1 MDPGSRLRLGRDD
14 ETSGGITVV
23 RAIAVPPPQRGV
35 EPAMNGG
42 VAYRVI
48 SCRGRIMVEIVW
60 QKWFELGNF
69 RIDSEHR
76 VFLDLVMGLN
86 RDHYAGITPEKQARS
101 LKEILKYAEFH
112 FLSEENMMI
121 DIDYPDRKI
130 HEDEHRRL
138 LARLEGSVA
147 RLNAGE
153 DILDEFLTFLYEW
166 FCEHTVGIDYRLAQ
180 FIAARTG

>member
-1 MDPGSRLRLGRDD
+1 
-14 ETSGGITVV
+14 
-23 RAIAVPPPQRGV
+23 
-35 EPAMNGG
+35 
-42 VAYRVI
+42 
-48 SCRGRIMVEIVW
+48 MVEIVW

-86 RDHYAGITPEKQARS
+86 RDFKAGLTPEKQARS
-101 LKEILKYAEFH
+101 LREILKYAEFH

-121 DIDYPDRKI
+121 DIGYPDRQI
-130 HEDEHRRL
+130 HTEEHRKL
-138 LARLEGSVA
+138 LATLEASIR

-166 FCEHTVGIDYRLAQ
+166 FCEHTVGVDYRLAQ
-180 FIAARTG
+180 FIAARPG